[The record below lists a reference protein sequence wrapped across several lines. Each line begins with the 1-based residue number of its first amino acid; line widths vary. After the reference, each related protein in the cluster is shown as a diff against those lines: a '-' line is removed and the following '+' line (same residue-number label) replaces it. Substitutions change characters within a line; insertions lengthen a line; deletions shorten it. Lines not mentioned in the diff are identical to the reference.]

1 MKQTG
6 TQDIQ
11 KRRLS
16 FIKASVRDNGLA
28 FWGGEERRKSR
39 RFLSRKVVNEKKHN
53 QRL

>member
-16 FIKASVRDNGLA
+16 FIKASVKDNGLA

-39 RFLSRKVVNEKKHN
+39 RFLSRKVVKKN